1 MISHLEWIKPGAEIV
16 VYQSRD
22 GQASDP
28 VKTTVKTRAKKS
40 FTVEGVEDRFNLDR
54 METTPRGGGVWSSA
68 TRWVALYPGSEYAR
82 TLFERDRKRQVVFR
96 AQVAVKTWQKNPN
109 RETRLAAIEALQKI
123 ED

>member
-40 FTVEGVEDRFNLDR
+40 FTVEGVEDPVQPRPDGDDPSWWWRVVLGDKMGCVVPR
-54 METTPRGGGVWSSA
+54 QRVRAHAVRAGPETAGRVPCPGRGQD
-68 TRWVALYPGSEYAR
+68 VAEEP
-82 TLFERDRKRQVVFR
+82 Q
-96 AQVAVKTWQKNPN
+96 P
-109 RETRLAAIEALQKI
+109 
-123 ED
+123 